1 MIDES
6 YHGNG
11 GRVLSKADA
20 ALLLELMVDACVALS
35 GELVGR
41 QRRELGLVADG
52 EAVRAA
58 CEVMV
63 RRWFEYHGRSYTE
76 PSLDDCRWVLQRFA
90 EIYVDQGAHPSVVA
104 SAIAPAVG
112 AVSRLTLIGND

>member
-11 GRVLSKADA
+11 GRVLSEADA
-20 ALLLELMVDACVALS
+20 ALLRELMIDACVALS

-41 QRRELGLVADG
+41 QRRELDLASDG

-58 CEVMV
+58 CETIV
-63 RRWFEYHGRSYTE
+63 RRCFEYNGRSYAE
-76 PSLDDCRWVLQRFA
+76 PSFDDVRWVVQRFA

-112 AVSRLTLIGND
+112 AVLSIDANRR